1 MRQFSVTFYFFLVLV
16 APVPLCAQN
25 QTAPE
30 TEDEVVRVD
39 TALVTVPV
47 SVKNRNGG
55 FIPNLRRDDFR
66 IFEDDVEQEISFF
79 ETADRPFTVAL
90 LLDVSDSMKI
100 KLNEIQEAAIAFIE
114 QLRPN
119 ERVIVVVFAK
129 QIVTLTDA
137 TDDRKVLFEAIRR
150 AQTGGGTSL
159 YDAIETVI
167 NQHLHRV
174 AGRKAIVILTD
185 GVDTSSTRA
194 TFESSLR
201 RADELNGLIYPIQ
214 YQGYEDITA
223 KQFGAANSHLGAT
236 IYTTPSGEPILAAY
250 ERGTRYL
257 RMLASNSGGR
267 FYYADKA
274 KNLVRAFTQIAEELR
289 QQYSLGYYP
298 KNQTSERAKR
308 RIKVRVN
315 VSEGIVRARDGYTYT
330 SQPPPKK
337 NKQ

>member
-16 APVPLCAQN
+16 APVLLCAQN

-55 FIPNLRRDDFR
+55 FIPNLRREDFR

-79 ETADRPFTVAL
+79 ETADKPFTVAL

-185 GVDTSSTRA
+185 GVDTSSIPCN
-194 TFESSLR
+194 F
-201 RADELNGLIYPIQ
+201 
-214 YQGYEDITA
+214 
-223 KQFGAANSHLGAT
+223 
-236 IYTTPSGEPILAAY
+236 
-250 ERGTRYL
+250 
-257 RMLASNSGGR
+257 
-267 FYYADKA
+267 
-274 KNLVRAFTQIAEELR
+274 
-289 QQYSLGYYP
+289 
-298 KNQTSERAKR
+298 
-308 RIKVRVN
+308 
-315 VSEGIVRARDGYTYT
+315 
-330 SQPPPKK
+330 
-337 NKQ
+337 